1 MKFLSRSTTTPAA
14 ATTSPAATTEGSL
27 ANVDND
33 ATHDVTGP
41 EKAKKH
47 SLNLKFVLL
56 MNAVF
61 LVVFLVSLDRTIIS
75 TAIPKIT
82 NDFKSFNDVGWY
94 GSSYLLTC
102 CALQLLF
109 GKLYS
114 LWPLKWVLISS
125 VIIFEVASVV
135 AGAAPNSVAFII
147 GRAISGIGAA
157 GIFAGVITT
166 LVHVVP
172 LDKRPK
178 LQGLMGMFMSVATI
192 TGPLIGGGFTS
203 NVTWR
208 WCFYINLPIG
218 GLALVAIYFFLNIP
232 EQEETKQPLKSKLK
246 QLDAPGLILS
256 VPGIV
261 ALVLALQWGGQT
273 YAWGSERVVALLVV
287 AGVLL
292 LAFGAVQVWLPA
304 TATLPPRIFKS
315 RSVTA
320 ALWNTLCINCGNY
333 VFVYFLPI
341 WFQAIE
347 GVTPVESGIRTLP
360 LVIATVVGQLSGGL
374 SSAKIGYYTQWAIA
388 GTCFMSIG
396 AGLLTTLEVNTSEV
410 KWIGYQII
418 YGIGY
423 GWTAQVPN
431 LAMMTSLPKKDIP
444 MGFALNLFV
453 SLLGATVFVAVAEN
467 VLENQL
473 LQRLSG
479 MPGFNRSL
487 ITSSG
492 ATSLLNSFP
501 ANLRPAAVS
510 AYNESLRKVFIVGLI
525 PCCLGVLGAVLLEW
539 KSVKKVKAAQEAE
552 EKAAAEL
559 KEAEE
564 RGRMGDKTGA

>member
-1 MKFLSRSTTTPAA
+1 
-14 ATTSPAATTEGSL
+14 
-27 ANVDND
+27 
-33 ATHDVTGP
+33 
-41 EKAKKH
+41 
-47 SLNLKFVLL
+47 
-56 MNAVF
+56 
-61 LVVFLVSLDRTIIS
+61 
-75 TAIPKIT
+75 
-82 NDFKSFNDVGWY
+82 
-94 GSSYLLTC
+94 
-102 CALQLLF
+102 
-109 GKLYS
+109 
-114 LWPLKWVLISS
+114 
-125 VIIFEVASVV
+125 
-135 AGAAPNSVAFII
+135 
-147 GRAISGIGAA
+147 
-157 GIFAGVITT
+157 
-166 LVHVVP
+166 
-172 LDKRPK
+172 
-178 LQGLMGMFMSVATI
+178 
-192 TGPLIGGGFTS
+192 
-203 NVTWR
+203 
-208 WCFYINLPIG
+208 
-218 GLALVAIYFFLNIP
+218 
-232 EQEETKQPLKSKLK
+232 
-246 QLDAPGLILS
+246 
-256 VPGIV
+256 
-261 ALVLALQWGGQT
+261 
-273 YAWGSERVVALLVV
+273 
-287 AGVLL
+287 
-292 LAFGAVQVWLPA
+292 
-304 TATLPPRIFKS
+304 
-315 RSVTA
+315 
-320 ALWNTLCINCGNY
+320 
-333 VFVYFLPI
+333 
-341 WFQAIE
+341 
-347 GVTPVESGIRTLP
+347 
-360 LVIATVVGQLSGGL
+360 
-374 SSAKIGYYTQWAIA
+374 
-388 GTCFMSIG
+388 MSIG